1 MQNEEPDG
9 ALVEA
14 WKAGDARAGETLFER
29 YYDAVAR
36 FFFNKTDEASAQDL
50 IQRTFLACIEG
61 LPRLAAN
68 DNFRGYLFGVAYRSL
83 CKHYERQARE
93 RGRLDVLAESVAD
106 LGARS
111 PTQAFVAHEE
121 QRLLL
126 RSLRAIPLEHQVLLE
141 WMYWEK
147 LPVAE
152 ISAAL
157 QVPVNTV
164 KTRLR
169 RGRQLLAEAMA
180 RLADSPA
187 LQHSTRDDLNRWA
200 AELRLQLRG
209 KQEDVR
215 SPTSRA

>member
-1 MQNEEPDG
+1 MHAGVRKDRSDG

-14 WKAGDARAGETLFER
+14 WKAGDASAGEALFER
-29 YYDAVAR
+29 HYDAVAR
-36 FFFNKTDEASAQDL
+36 FFFNKADEVSAQDL

-61 LPRLAAN
+61 LPRLAAS
-68 DNFRGYLFGVAYRSL
+68 DSFRGYLFGVAYRSL

-93 RGRLDVLAESVAD
+93 RGRLDVLADSVAD

-126 RSLRAIPLEHQVLLE
+126 RALRAIPLEHQALLE

-147 LPVAE
+147 LPLTE
-152 ISAAL
+152 IAAML

-180 RLADSPA
+180 RLADSPG
-187 LQHSTRDDLNRWA
+187 LRQSTHDDLERWA
-200 AELRLQLRG
+200 AGLRG
-209 KQEDVR
+209 QLTGGQRD
-215 SPTSRA
+215 A